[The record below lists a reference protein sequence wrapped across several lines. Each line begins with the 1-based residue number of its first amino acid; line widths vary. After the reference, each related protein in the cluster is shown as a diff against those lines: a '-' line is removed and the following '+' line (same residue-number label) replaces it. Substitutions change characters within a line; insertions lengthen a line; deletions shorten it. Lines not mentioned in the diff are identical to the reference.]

1 MVPGTLY
8 LVPNLL
14 GATKP
19 EQVLPAGTLDIVKRL
34 KHFVVENTRTSRRV
48 LSRIGMDNPI
58 DDIEFIEL
66 DKHNAHHLD
75 LMQHLGP
82 CLNGEDMGL
91 MSEAGTPCV
100 ADPGALVVD
109 LAHSAGIKVVPLVGP
124 NAMILAL
131 MASGFN
137 GQAFAFH
144 GYLPIKS
151 PERQNAIKNLERR
164 SMANDETELFIE
176 TPFRNNAMLQD
187 LCKNLHP
194 ATQLCVACNLTCDDE
209 LIVSQDIASWK
220 SYKSDFNKKPAVFLI
235 YAGNRRESSPSVYGT
250 PSGNRCANRN
260 RSARR

>member
-1 MVPGTLY
+1 MIDNKFGKLFLIPT
-8 LVPNLL
+8 LL

-19 EQVLPAGTLDIVKRL
+19 EQVLPAGTLDIVREI
-34 KHFVVENTRTSRRV
+34 KHFVVENTRTTRRN
-48 LSRIGMDNPI
+48 LSRFGMCTPI

-75 LMQHLGP
+75 LMEFLGP

-100 ADPGALVVD
+100 ADPGAMVVD
-109 LAHSAGIKVVPLVGP
+109 LAHSAGIQVVPLTGP

-151 PERQNAIKNLERR
+151 PERQNAIRNLEKR
-164 SMANDETELFIE
+164 SAANDETELFIE
-176 TPFRNNAMLQD
+176 TPFRNNAMLED
-187 LCKNLHP
+187 LCRNLHP
-194 ATQLCVACNLTCDDE
+194 KTRLCVASNITCEDE
-209 LIVSQDIASWK
+209 MIVSQDVGEWK
-220 SYKSDFNKKPAVFLI
+220 HFKGDLNKKPAVFLI
-235 YAGNRRESSPSVYGT
+235 YSQAKGFWK
-250 PSGNRCANRN
+250 
-260 RSARR
+260 

>member
-1 MVPGTLY
+1 MIANNFGKLY

-19 EQVLPAGTLDIVKRL
+19 EHVLPNGTLTIVKRL
-34 KHFVVENTRTSRRV
+34 RHFVVENTRTSRRV
-48 LSRIGMDNPI
+48 LSRIGMDTAI
-58 DDIEFIEL
+58 DDINFIEL
-66 DKHNAHHLD
+66 DKHNAHNLD
-75 LMQHLGP
+75 LMEHLGP
-82 CLNGEDMGL
+82 CLQGEDMGL

-109 LAHSAGIKVVPLVGP
+109 LAHSAGIQVVPLVGP

-151 PERQNAIKNLERR
+151 PERQSAIKDLERR
-164 SMANDETELFIE
+164 SMANNETELFIE

-194 ATQLCVACNLTCDDE
+194 ATQLCIASNLTCDDE
-209 LIVSQDIASWK
+209 LIISQDIAAWRN
-220 SYKSDFNKKPAVFLI
+220 YKGDLNKRPAVFL
-235 YAGNRRESSPSVYGT
+235 VYCEAKKGFQ
-250 PSGNRCANRN
+250 RKKA
-260 RSARR
+260 

>member
-1 MVPGTLY
+1 MIANTFGKLY

-14 GATKP
+14 GATRP
-19 EQVLPAGTLDIVKRL
+19 EQVLPQGTLDLVRRL
-34 KHFVVENTRTSRRV
+34 KHFVVENTRTSRRL
-48 LSRIGMDNPI
+48 LSRIGMDNAI

-66 DKHNAHHLD
+66 DKHNTRNLD
-75 LMQHLGP
+75 LTEHLGA
-82 CLNGEDMGL
+82 CLQGEDMGL

-109 LAHSAGIKVVPLVGP
+109 LAHSAGIQVIPLVGP

-151 PERQNAIKNLERR
+151 PERQNAIKGLERR

-194 ATQLCVACNLTCDDE
+194 STMLCVASNLTCDDE
-209 LIVSQDIASWK
+209 QIISQSIGEWK
-220 SYKSDFNKKPAVFLI
+220 TFKGDLNKKPAVFLI
-235 YAGNRRESSPSVYGT
+235 YSKGRNIRR
-250 PSGNRCANRN
+250 
-260 RSARR
+260 

>member
-1 MVPGTLY
+1 MAFGKLY

-19 EQVLPAGTLDIVKRL
+19 EQVLPAGTLSIVKRL
-34 KHFVVENTRTSRRV
+34 KHFVVENTRTTRRV
-48 LSRIGMDNPI
+48 LSRIGMDCPI

-66 DKHNAHHLD
+66 DKHNIRNLD
-75 LMQHLGP
+75 LMEHLGA

-109 LAHSAGIKVVPLVGP
+109 LAHSAGIQIIPLTGP

-151 PERQNAIKNLERR
+151 PDRQNAIKNLEHR
-164 SMANDETELFIE
+164 SISNNETELFIE
-176 TPFRNNAMLQD
+176 TPFRNNAMLAD

-194 ATQLCVACNLTCDDE
+194 RTMLCVACNLTCDDE
-209 LIVSQDIASWK
+209 LIISQDIAEWK
-220 SYKSDFNKKPAVFLI
+220 KFKGDLNKKPAVFLI
-235 YAGNRRESSPSVYGT
+235 YRQ
-250 PSGNRCANRN
+250 
-260 RSARR
+260 

>member
-1 MVPGTLY
+1 MVFGTLY

-19 EQVLPAGTLDIVKRL
+19 EQVLPSGTLDIVRRL
-34 KHFVVENTRTSRRV
+34 KYFVVENTRTTRRV
-48 LSRIGMDNPI
+48 LSRIGMDHAI
-58 DDIEFIEL
+58 DEMEFIEL
-66 DKHNAHHLD
+66 DKHNASNLD
-75 LMQHLGP
+75 LMEHLGP
-82 CLNGEDMGL
+82 CLRGEDMGL

-137 GQAFAFH
+137 GQAFAFQ

-151 PERQNAIKNLERR
+151 PDRQNAIRNLERR
-164 SMANDETELFIE
+164 SQSNNETELFIE
-176 TPFRNNAMLQD
+176 TPFRNNAMIQD

-194 ATQLCVACNLTCDDE
+194 GTRLCVACNLTCEDE
-209 LIVSQDIASWK
+209 LIISQDIAEWK
-220 SYKSDFNKKPAVFLI
+220 KFKGDLNKKPAVFLI
-235 YAGNRRESSPSVYGT
+235 Y
-250 PSGNRCANRN
+250 
-260 RSARR
+260 RSQK

>member
-1 MVPGTLY
+1 MVFGKLY

-19 EQVLPAGTLDIVKRL
+19 EHVIPAGTLDIVKRL
-34 KHFVVENTRTSRRV
+34 RHFVVENTRTSRRV
-48 LSRIGMDNPI
+48 LSRIGMECAI

-66 DKHNAHHLD
+66 DKHNKGRELD
-75 LMQHLGP
+75 LMEHLGP

-109 LAHSAGIKVVPLVGP
+109 LAHSAGIQVVPLVGP

-164 SMANDETELFIE
+164 SMSNNETELFIE
-176 TPFRNNAMLQD
+176 TPFRNNAMIAD
-187 LCKNLHP
+187 LCKNLH
-194 ATQLCVACNLTCDDE
+194 TSTRVCVACNLTCEDE
-209 LIVSQDIASWK
+209 LIISQDVAEWK
-220 SYKSDFNKKPAVFLI
+220 KFKGDLNKKPAVFLI
-235 YAGNRRESSPSVYGT
+235 Y
-250 PSGNRCANRN
+250 SGR
-260 RSARR
+260 

>member
-1 MVPGTLY
+1 MIANTFGKLY

-14 GATKP
+14 GATRP
-19 EQVLPAGTLDIVKRL
+19 EQVLPQGTLAIVKRL

-48 LSRIGMDNPI
+48 LSRIGMDNAI

-66 DKHNAHHLD
+66 DKHNARNLD
-75 LMQHLGP
+75 LMEHLGA

-109 LAHSAGIKVVPLVGP
+109 LAHSAGIKVVPLTGP

-151 PERQNAIKNLERR
+151 PERQNAIKDLERR
-164 SMANDETELFIE
+164 SLSNDETELFIE

-194 ATQLCVACNLTCDDE
+194 STRLCVASNLTCEDE
-209 LIVSQDIASWK
+209 LVISQDIAAWK
-220 SYKSDFNKKPAVFLI
+220 TYKGDLNKKPAVFLI
-235 YAGNRRESSPSVYGT
+235 YSEARGGYYRKPRG
-250 PSGNRCANRN
+250 
-260 RSARR
+260 SALRGK

>member
-1 MVPGTLY
+1 MIANTFGKLY

-14 GATKP
+14 GATRP
-19 EQVLPAGTLDIVKRL
+19 EQVLPQGTLDLVRRL

-48 LSRIGMDNPI
+48 LSRIGMDNAI

-66 DKHNAHHLD
+66 DKHNNRNLD
-75 LMQHLGP
+75 LTEHLGA
-82 CLNGEDMGL
+82 CLQGEDMGL

-109 LAHSAGIKVVPLVGP
+109 LAHSAGIQVIPLVGP

-151 PERQNAIKNLERR
+151 PERQNAIKGLERR

-194 ATQLCVACNLTCDDE
+194 STMLCVASNLTCDDE
-209 LIVSQDIASWK
+209 QIISQSIGEWK
-220 SYKSDFNKKPAVFLI
+220 SFKGDLNKKPAVFLI
-235 YAGNRRESSPSVYGT
+235 YSKGRNLRR
-250 PSGNRCANRN
+250 
-260 RSARR
+260 

>member
-1 MVPGTLY
+1 MVFGKLY

-19 EQVLPAGTLDIVKRL
+19 EQVLPTGTLSIVKRL
-34 KHFVVENTRTSRRV
+34 KHFVVENTRTTRRV
-48 LSRIGMDNPI
+48 LSRIGTDCPI

-66 DKHNAHHLD
+66 DKHHAHHLD
-75 LMQHLGP
+75 LMEHLGP
-82 CLNGEDMGL
+82 CLQGEDMGL

-109 LAHSAGIKVVPLVGP
+109 LAHSAGIQVVPLTGP

-151 PERQNAIKNLERR
+151 PERQNAIKELERR
-164 SMANDETELFIE
+164 SSINDETELFIE

-194 ATQLCVACNLTCDDE
+194 GTRLCIASNITCEDE
-209 LIVSQDIASWK
+209 LIISQDMVEWK
-220 SYKSDFNKKPAVFLI
+220 KFKGDLNKKPAVFLI
-235 YAGNRRESSPSVYGT
+235 YRNQKTEGRRQRG
-250 PSGNRCANRN
+250 
-260 RSARR
+260 

>member
-1 MVPGTLY
+1 MAFGKLY

-14 GATKP
+14 GATQP
-19 EQVLPAGTLDIVKRL
+19 EKVLPAGTLAIVKRL
-34 KHFVVENTRTSRRV
+34 RHFVVENTRTSRRV
-48 LSRIGMDNPI
+48 LSRIGMECPI

-66 DKHNAHHLD
+66 DKHNARNLD
-75 LMQHLGP
+75 LMEHLGA
-82 CLNGEDMGL
+82 CLNGDDMGL

-100 ADPGALVVD
+100 ADPGAFVVD
-109 LAHSAGIKVVPLVGP
+109 LAHSAGIQVVPLTGP

-164 SMANDETELFIE
+164 SMSNNETELFIE
-176 TPFRNNAMLQD
+176 TPFRNNAMLAD

-194 ATQLCVACNLTCDDE
+194 STRLCVACNLTCDDE
-209 LIVSQDIASWK
+209 LVISQDIAEWK
-220 SYKSDFNKKPAVFLI
+220 KFKGDLNKKPAVFLI
-235 YAGNRRESSPSVYGT
+235 YQRK
-250 PSGNRCANRN
+250 
-260 RSARR
+260 

>member
-1 MVPGTLY
+1 MIANTFGKLY

-14 GATKP
+14 GATRP
-19 EQVLPAGTLDIVKRL
+19 EQVLPQGTLDIVRRL

-48 LSRIGMDNPI
+48 LSRIGMDNAI

-66 DKHNAHHLD
+66 DKHNTRNLD
-75 LMQHLGP
+75 LTEHLGA
-82 CLNGEDMGL
+82 CLQGEDMGL

-109 LAHSAGIKVVPLVGP
+109 LAHTAGIQVVPLVGP

-151 PERQNAIKNLERR
+151 PERQNAIKGLERR

-194 ATQLCVACNLTCDDE
+194 STMLCVASNLTCDDE
-209 LIVSQDIASWK
+209 LIISQSIGEWK
-220 SYKSDFNKKPAVFLI
+220 AFHGDLNKKPAVFLI
-235 YAGNRRESSPSVYGT
+235 YSKGRNIRR
-250 PSGNRCANRN
+250 
-260 RSARR
+260 

>member
-1 MVPGTLY
+1 MVFGTLY

-19 EQVLPAGTLDIVKRL
+19 EQVLPSGTLDIVRRL
-34 KHFVVENTRTSRRV
+34 KYFVVENTRTTRRV
-48 LSRIGMDNPI
+48 LSRIGMDHAI
-58 DDIEFIEL
+58 DEMEFIEL
-66 DKHNAHHLD
+66 DKHNARNLD
-75 LMQHLGP
+75 LMEHLGP
-82 CLNGEDMGL
+82 CLRGEDMGL

-137 GQAFAFH
+137 GQSFAFQ

-151 PERQNAIKNLERR
+151 PDRQNAIRNLERR
-164 SMANDETELFIE
+164 SQSNNETELFIE
-176 TPFRNNAMLQD
+176 TPFRNNAMIQD

-194 ATQLCVACNLTCDDE
+194 GTRLCVACNLTCEDE
-209 LIVSQDIASWK
+209 LVISQDIAEWK
-220 SYKSDFNKKPAVFLI
+220 KFKGDLNKKPAVFLV
-235 YAGNRRESSPSVYGT
+235 YRRLK
-250 PSGNRCANRN
+250 
-260 RSARR
+260 

>member
-1 MVPGTLY
+1 M
-8 LVPNLL
+8 VPNLL

-19 EQVLPAGTLDIVKRL
+19 EQVLPAGTLAIVKRL

-48 LSRIGMDNPI
+48 LSRIGMDCAI

-66 DKHNAHHLD
+66 DKHNARYLD
-75 LMQHLGP
+75 LMEHLGP
-82 CLNGEDMGL
+82 CLQGEDMGL

-109 LAHSAGIKVVPLVGP
+109 LAHSAGIQVVPLVGP

-151 PERQNAIKNLERR
+151 PERQNAIKDLERR
-164 SMANDETELFIE
+164 SMNNNETELFIE

-194 ATQLCVACNLTCDDE
+194 STRLCIASNLTCEDE
-209 LIVSQDIASWK
+209 LIISQDIGEWK
-220 SYKSDFNKKPAVFLI
+220 KFKGDLNKKPAVFL
-235 YAGNRRESSPSVYGT
+235 VYCET
-250 PSGNRCANRN
+250 KRN
-260 RSARR
+260 KK

>member
-1 MVPGTLY
+1 MITGTFGKLY

-14 GATKP
+14 GATQP
-19 EQVLPAGTLDIVKRL
+19 EHVLPAGTLSIVKRL
-34 KHFVVENTRTSRRV
+34 KYFVVENARTSRRV
-48 LSRIGMDNPI
+48 LSRIGMDLAI
-58 DDIEFIEL
+58 DEIEFVEL
-66 DKHNAHHLD
+66 DKHNARNLD
-75 LMQHLGP
+75 LMEHLGP
-82 CLNGEDMGL
+82 CLQGEDMGL

-109 LAHSAGIKVVPLVGP
+109 LAHSAGIQVVPLVGP

-151 PERQNAIKNLERR
+151 PERQNAIKDLERR
-164 SMANDETELFIE
+164 SAANNETELFIE

-194 ATQLCVACNLTCDDE
+194 TTRLCVACNLTCDDE
-209 LIVSQDIASWK
+209 LVVSQDVGAWK
-220 SYKSDFNKKPAVFLI
+220 SFKGDLNKKPAVFLV
-235 YAGNRRESSPSVYGT
+235 YSEPRR
-250 PSGNRCANRN
+250 NIQRKK
-260 RSARR
+260 

>member
-1 MVPGTLY
+1 MTNNFGKLY

-19 EQVLPAGTLDIVKRL
+19 EQVLPSGTLAIVKRL

-48 LSRIGMDNPI
+48 LSRIGTDCPI

-66 DKHNAHHLD
+66 DKHNARNLD
-75 LMQHLGP
+75 LMEHLGA
-82 CLNGEDMGL
+82 CLQGEDMGL

-109 LAHSAGIKVVPLVGP
+109 LAHTAGIKVVPLVGP

-144 GYLPIKS
+144 GYLP
-151 PERQNAIKNLERR
+151 NLERR
-164 SMANDETELFIE
+164 SAANNETELFIE
-176 TPFRNNAMLQD
+176 TPFRNNAMLLD

-194 ATQLCVACNLTCDDE
+194 ATMVCVASNLTCDDE
-209 LIVSQDIASWK
+209 LIISKSIGEWK
-220 SYKSDFNKKPAVFLI
+220 SYKGDLNKKPAVFLI
-235 YAGNRRESSPSVYGT
+235 YSEPKSHWQRRS
-250 PSGNRCANRN
+250 
-260 RSARR
+260 

>member
-1 MVPGTLY
+1 MTFGKLY

-14 GATKP
+14 GATRP
-19 EQVLPAGTLDIVKRL
+19 EQVLPVGTLDIVKKLR
-34 KHFVVENTRTSRRV
+34 HFVVENTRTSRRV
-48 LSRIGMDNPI
+48 LSRIGMDHPI

-66 DKHNAHHLD
+66 DKHNARNLD
-75 LMQHLGP
+75 LMVHLGP
-82 CLNGEDMGL
+82 CLQGEDMGL

-109 LAHSAGIKVVPLVGP
+109 LAHSAGIQVVPLVGP
-124 NAMILAL
+124 NAMILSL

-164 SMANDETELFIE
+164 SMSNDETELFIE
-176 TPFRNNAMLQD
+176 TPFRNNAMIQD

-194 ATQLCVACNLTCDDE
+194 ATRLCVACNLTCEDE
-209 LIVSQDIASWK
+209 LVISQDIGEWK
-220 SYKSDFNKKPAVFLI
+220 KFKEDLNKKPAVFLI
-235 YAGNRRESSPSVYGT
+235 Y
-250 PSGNRCANRN
+250 
-260 RSARR
+260 RSQK

>member
-1 MVPGTLY
+1 MTTGNFGKLY

-19 EQVLPAGTLDIVKRL
+19 EHVLPQGTLTIVKAL
-34 KHFVVENTRTSRRV
+34 KHFVVENTRTTRRV

-66 DKHNAHHLD
+66 DKHNAKNLD
-75 LMQHLGP
+75 LMEHLGA

-109 LAHSAGIKVVPLVGP
+109 LAHSAGIQVVPLTGP

-144 GYLPIKS
+144 GYLPIKN
-151 PERQNAIKNLERR
+151 PERQNAIKDLERR
-164 SMANDETELFIE
+164 SAANDETELFIE
-176 TPFRNNAMLQD
+176 TPFRNNAMLDD

-194 ATQLCVACNLTCDDE
+194 ATRLCIASNITCDDE
-209 LIVSQDIASWK
+209 QIISQDIGEWK
-220 SYKSDFNKKPAVFLI
+220 KFKSDLNKKPAVFLI
-235 YAGNRRESSPSVYGT
+235 YSEAKGYFRKR
-250 PSGNRCANRN
+250 
-260 RSARR
+260 

>member
-1 MVPGTLY
+1 MTFGTLY

-19 EQVLPAGTLDIVKRL
+19 EQVLPAGTLSIVKRL
-34 KHFVVENTRTSRRV
+34 RHFVVENTRTSRRV
-48 LSRIGMDNPI
+48 LSRIGMDCPI
-58 DDIEFIEL
+58 DEIEFIEL
-66 DKHNAHHLD
+66 DKHDKGGDLD
-75 LMQHLGP
+75 LMEHLGA
-82 CLNGEDMGL
+82 CLQGEDMGV

-137 GQAFAFH
+137 GQSFAFH

-151 PERQNAIKNLERR
+151 PDRQNAIKNLERR
-164 SMANDETELFIE
+164 SMSNNETELFIE
-176 TPFRNNAMLQD
+176 TPFRNNAMLAD

-194 ATQLCVACNLTCDDE
+194 STRVCVACNLTCEDE
-209 LIVSQDIASWK
+209 LVISQDVAEWK
-220 SYKSDFNKKPAVFLI
+220 KFKGDLNKKPAVFL
-235 YAGNRRESSPSVYGT
+235 VY
-250 PSGNRCANRN
+250 SGH
-260 RSARR
+260 

>member
-1 MVPGTLY
+1 M
-8 LVPNLL
+8 PNLL
-14 GATKP
+14 GSTRP
-19 EQVLPAGTLDIVKRL
+19 EQVLPNGTLEVVRKL

-48 LSRIGMDNPI
+48 LSRIGMDCAI

-66 DKHNAHHLD
+66 DKHNARHLD
-75 LMQHLGP
+75 LMEHLGP
-82 CLNGEDMGL
+82 CLNGDDMGL

-109 LAHSAGIKVVPLVGP
+109 MAHSAGIQVVPLTGP
-124 NAMILAL
+124 NAMLLAL

-151 PERQNAIKNLERR
+151 PERQNAIKDLERR
-164 SMANDETELFIE
+164 SLAYNETELFIE

-194 ATQLCVACNLTCDDE
+194 NTRLCVASNLTCEDE
-209 LIVSQDIASWK
+209 LVISQDIGSWK
-220 SYKSDFNKKPAVFLI
+220 GFKGDLNKKPAVFLV
-235 YAGNRRESSPSVYGT
+235 YSEPKPSF
-250 PSGNRCANRN
+250 RKKKQ
-260 RSARR
+260 

>member
-1 MVPGTLY
+1 MISNNFGKFY

-14 GATKP
+14 GATRP
-19 EQVLPAGTLDIVKRL
+19 EHVLPQGTLQIVKTL

-48 LSRIGMDNPI
+48 LSRIGMDHAI
-58 DDIEFIEL
+58 DDINFIEL
-66 DKHNAHHLD
+66 DKHNAKNLD
-75 LMQHLGP
+75 LMEHLGP
-82 CLNGEDMGL
+82 CLQGEDMGL

-109 LAHSAGIKVVPLVGP
+109 LAHTAGIQVVPLVGP

-151 PERQNAIKNLERR
+151 PERQNAIKDLERR
-164 SMANDETELFIE
+164 SAANDETELFIE

-187 LCKNLHP
+187 LCMNVHP
-194 ATQLCVACNLTCDDE
+194 ATRVCVASNLTCEDE
-209 LIVSQDIASWK
+209 QIISQDIASWK
-220 SYKSDFNKKPAVFLI
+220 QFKGDLNKKPAVFLI
-235 YAGNRRESSPSVYGT
+235 YSEARKGWQRRK
-250 PSGNRCANRN
+250 
-260 RSARR
+260 

>member
-1 MVPGTLY
+1 MAFGKLY

-14 GATKP
+14 GATRP
-19 EQVLPAGTLDIVKRL
+19 EQVLPSGTLEIVKRL

-48 LSRIGMDNPI
+48 LSRIGMDCPI
-58 DDIEFIEL
+58 YEIEFFEL
-66 DKHNAHHLD
+66 DKHNARNVD
-75 LMQHLGP
+75 LMEHLGA

-91 MSEAGTPCV
+91 MSDAGTPCV

-151 PERQNAIKNLERR
+151 PDRQNAIKNQERR
-164 SMANDETELFIE
+164 SMTNNETELFIE
-176 TPFRNNAMLQD
+176 TPFRNNAMIAD

-194 ATQLCVACNLTCDDE
+194 STRVCVACNLTCEDE
-209 LIVSQDIASWK
+209 LVISQDVAEWK
-220 SYKSDFNKKPAVFLI
+220 KFKGDLNKKPAVFL
-235 YAGNRRESSPSVYGT
+235 VY
-250 PSGNRCANRN
+250 
-260 RSARR
+260 RS

>member
-1 MVPGTLY
+1 MTFGTLY

-19 EQVLPAGTLDIVKRL
+19 EQVLPAGTLSIVKRL
-34 KHFVVENTRTSRRV
+34 RHFVVENTRTSRRV
-48 LSRIGMDNPI
+48 LSRIGMDCPI
-58 DDIEFIEL
+58 DEIEFIEL
-66 DKHNAHHLD
+66 DKHDKGGDLD
-75 LMQHLGP
+75 LMEHLGA
-82 CLNGEDMGL
+82 CLQGEDMGV

-100 ADPGALVVD
+100 ADPGTLVVD

-151 PERQNAIKNLERR
+151 PDRQNAIKNLERR
-164 SMANDETELFIE
+164 SMTNNETELFIE
-176 TPFRNNAMLQD
+176 TPFRNNAMLAD

-194 ATQLCVACNLTCDDE
+194 STRVCVACNLTCEDE
-209 LIVSQDIASWK
+209 LVISQDVAEWK
-220 SYKSDFNKKPAVFLI
+220 KFKGDLNKKPAVFL
-235 YAGNRRESSPSVYGT
+235 VY
-250 PSGNRCANRN
+250 SGH
-260 RSARR
+260 

>member
-1 MVPGTLY
+1 MAFGKLY

-14 GATKP
+14 GATQP
-19 EQVLPAGTLDIVKRL
+19 EQVLPAGTLSIVKKLR
-34 KHFVVENTRTSRRV
+34 HFVVENTRTSRRV
-48 LSRIGMDNPI
+48 LSRIGMDCPI
-58 DDIEFIEL
+58 DEIEFIEL
-66 DKHNAHHLD
+66 DKHNARNLD
-75 LMQHLGP
+75 LMEHLGA

-109 LAHSAGIKVVPLVGP
+109 LAHSAGIKVVPLTGP

-164 SMANDETELFIE
+164 SMSNNETELFIE
-176 TPFRNNAMLQD
+176 TPFRNNAMLAD

-194 ATQLCVACNLTCDDE
+194 RTRLCVACNLTCDDE
-209 LIVSQDIASWK
+209 LIISQDISEWK
-220 SYKSDFNKKPAVFLI
+220 KFRGDLNKKPAVFL
-235 YAGNRRESSPSVYGT
+235 VYTG
-250 PSGNRCANRN
+250 S
-260 RSARR
+260 

>member
-1 MVPGTLY
+1 MITNAFGKLY

-19 EQVLPAGTLDIVKRL
+19 EQVIPAGTLEIVRRL

-48 LSRIGMDNPI
+48 LSRIGMECSI

-66 DKHNAHHLD
+66 DKHNAHNLD
-75 LMQHLGP
+75 LMEHLGP
-82 CLNGEDMGL
+82 CLQGEDMGL

-100 ADPGALVVD
+100 ADPGALVVE
-109 LAHSAGIKVVPLVGP
+109 LAHSAGIQVVPLVGP

-131 MASGFN
+131 MASSFN

-151 PERQNAIKNLERR
+151 PERQNAIKDLERR
-164 SMANDETELFIE
+164 SMANNETELFIE

-194 ATQLCVACNLTCDDE
+194 ATRVCVACNLTCEDE
-209 LIVSQDIASWK
+209 LIISQDIGAWK
-220 SYKSDFNKKPAVFLI
+220 AFKGDLNKKPAVFLV
-235 YAGNRRESSPSVYGT
+235 YCEPRR
-250 PSGNRCANRN
+250 NFQ
-260 RSARR
+260 RRK